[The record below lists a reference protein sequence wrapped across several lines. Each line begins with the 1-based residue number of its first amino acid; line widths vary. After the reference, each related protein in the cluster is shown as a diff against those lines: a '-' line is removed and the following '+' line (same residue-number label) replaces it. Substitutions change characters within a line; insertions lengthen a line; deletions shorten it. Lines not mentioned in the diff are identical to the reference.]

1 MPLKRLR
8 ELLQAMEEL
17 ESKVYSVWGWTP
29 STATCPGM
37 VPGDSKVAQLFVQGG
52 YPGT

>member
-17 ESKVYSVWGWTP
+17 ESRVHSAWGCMP
-29 STATCPGM
+29 SADTSPGM
-37 VPGDSKVAQLFVQGG
+37 VPGDSKVAQLFVQGECQ
-52 YPGT
+52 GT